1 MALGQQ
7 LRCRRSGRMVGHVSS
22 RLCLSDSPGGICL
35 ISTVST
41 LRLRRLRVGECA
53 PAAASPRL
61 SQHIP
66 CPAVWRACPGPSC
79 RASVSRSVD
88 SVTSYRLG
96 VSAEDESPGRTTAR
110 VFLCATSRSGRGRPR
125 ASSTQGLL
133 GSQVADRQ
141 WTSRSR
147 TFCVTKYG
155 EEGGAP
161 TGVCS

>member
-66 CPAVWRACPGPSC
+66 CSAVWRACPGPSC
-79 RASVSRSVD
+79 RASVWRSVD

-141 WTSRSR
+141 WTVPKPDVLCDEVWRR
-147 TFCVTKYG
+147 
-155 EEGGAP
+155 GGAP
-161 TGVCS
+161 TGACS